1 MSYRWFYIL
10 LANAA
15 LLGANVW
22 LFVDKPVPEVVY
34 VATSNVELPA
44 FKVGPLKDFGI
55 SSVESFHFPL
65 MDPLPSKEELLQSQL
80 IQTQSTVIKK
90 TDDIKKEQQ
99 KRVLQSRQLSLLQQK
114 NVRLK
119 RQLSF
124 VEKDLKKHQMLLEDK
139 QQEIRRLE
147 KAEKSFPI
155 YETEI
160 TRVKNTI
167 DSKPDLIKPKI
178 QSVGMGKESLN
189 DEIEMKKFSG
199 SMEFGF
205 AYEQDNQVTRALNG
219 RLILDY
225 DEVDKY
231 NINSDVEF
239 EFENEDGDMST
250 EKYRWQLQSDY
261 NLDPTNLVYARSDI
275 SRSKFSSYER
285 EDVFTVG
292 YGRIFFNTD
301 RHKFNIEIGPGY
313 RFAVPNVGEDAV
325 SIDEF
330 IARTRLNYERV
341 VTESLQV
348 AIDTVLETGR
358 GNSVHS
364 VNFKAQNRI
373 YQELY
378 LIFNFDYKFTQN
390 VPIDTVNQ
398 EVSSGLSLL
407 YAF

>member
-1 MSYRWFYIL
+1 VSYRWFYFL
-10 LANAA
+10 LANIA
-15 LLGANVW
+15 LLGVNAW
-22 LFVDKPVPEVVY
+22 LFVDKPAPEIVY
-34 VATSNVELPA
+34 VPTSNVELPV

-65 MDPLPSKEELLQSQL
+65 MEPLPSKEQLLQSQL
-80 IQTQSTVIKK
+80 SQAQTTVIKK
-90 TDDIKKEQQ
+90 TDDIKRAQQ
-99 KRVLQSRQLSLLQQK
+99 QHVQQSRQLSVLNKKNIRLQQRLVFLEK
-114 NVRLK
+114 NL
-119 RQLSF
+119 
-124 VEKDLKKHQMLLEDK
+124 EKHQALLAEKKKKIVLLEEAK
-139 QQEIRRLE
+139 NSL
-147 KAEKSFPI
+147 PI

-160 TRVKNTI
+160 TRVKNSI
-167 DSKPDLIKPKI
+167 DSQPDLIKPRI
-178 QSVGMGKESLN
+178 QSTGVDKESPP
-189 DEIEMKKFSG
+189 DKIEIDKFSG

-205 AYEQDNQVTRALNG
+205 AYEQDNQVTRALKG

-225 DEVDKY
+225 DEVDEY
-231 NINSDVEF
+231 NINSDLKF

-341 VTESLQV
+341 VTDSLQI
-348 AIDTVLETGR
+348 AIDTVIETGR

>member
-124 VEKDLKKHQMLLEDK
+124 VEKDLKKHQVLLEDK